1 MTKASPVCWTN
12 FRWVN
17 TEVHGFCDIP
27 NYGAFNADSVEGNFC
42 LHINR
47 VSFRL
52 LKWLGKKD
60 THPFFSDTSKAG
72 SHCGLSVP
80 FLFQNQTPLQQVFF
94 IYLLQSWLTQK
105 SFCSLSPV
113 TFPTKCCSQ
122 QASSAFTHQPRVPQL
137 SQPTLKALDSLPP
150 APLLLPT
157 SILFPHTMVLIHSFP
172 SCPVNGN
179 FGLVSSGHKT
189 TPVPGCK
196 DSSELCSCIE
206 IPPMLNPGQQQRQTF
221 LSKAMLSIFPGYL
234 YSVSLPFVFFLNFKI
249 DNHFHLSSTVINITS
264 DKQNGKDAN

>member
-1 MTKASPVCWTN
+1 MTKASPACWSN

-17 TEVHGFCDIP
+17 AEVHGFCDTP
-27 NYGAFNADSVEGNFC
+27 NYRAFNADSVEGNFC
-42 LHINR
+42 LHINK

-52 LKWLGKKD
+52 LNWLGKKD
-60 THPFFSDTSKAG
+60 THPFFSDTGKAG
-72 SHCGLSVP
+72 SHCGLTVP
-80 FLFQNQTPLQQVFF
+80 FLFQNPFAVFF

-113 TFPTKCCSQ
+113 TFPTNCCSQ
-122 QASSAFTHQPRVPQL
+122 QASSAFTHQPRVPQI
-137 SQPTLKALDSLPP
+137 SQPTLKALASLLHHSSY
-150 APLLLPT
+150 PLQ
-157 SILFPHTMVLIHSFP
+157 SFPHTMVLIHSCP

-189 TPVPGCK
+189 IPVPGCK
-196 DSSELCSCIE
+196 NSSELCSCIE
-206 IPPMLNPGQQQRQTF
+206 IPPTLNPGQQQRQTF

-249 DNHFHLSSTVINITS
+249 DNHFHLSSTVISITS
-264 DKQNGKDAN
+264 DKRNGKDAN